1 MPGQEVMCFYRR
13 LRFVPKSLKSFT
25 YWLYNGAR
33 WRSPKGWKV
42 KQFKTLLSLVSHRMS
57 APLLI
62 IMQGAM
68 AVVVVITG
76 GWLFVECQLAIMVDC
91 LVVLTGFA
99 SLINRSCT
107 VS

>member
-1 MPGQEVMCFYRR
+1 M
-13 LRFVPKSLKSFT
+13 PKSLKSFT
-25 YWLYNGAR
+25 YWLYSGAR

-68 AVVVVITG
+68 AAVVVITEE
-76 GWLFVECQLAIMVDC
+76 WLLVECQLAIMVDC